1 MANGSMS
8 TKPTGVSNTWTGD
21 AISFT
26 ASNYDTTLEHSG
38 LMMYVGDATN
48 AAWGLVQLILN
59 SREVVKFQSGSTID
73 PKQFGKGCF
82 HVCKGD
88 QFRVVVANGSSYSVK
103 MYPTD

>member
-26 ASNYDTTLEHSG
+26 ASNLNTTLEHSG
-38 LMMYVGDATN
+38 LMMYIADATN
-48 AAWGLVQLILN
+48 AAWSLFQLMLN
-59 SREVVKFQSGSTID
+59 NREVIIFQSTNSID
-73 PKQFGKGCF
+73 NKQFGRGCF

-88 QFRVVVANGSSYSVK
+88 QFRVVVANRASYSVK